1 MKGLYLK
8 TKAINSKSNDSP
20 SISKDIYDE
29 LLDERMDEIPE
40 MSREIDFNNLIYNF
54 KGWSPSISF
63 TEFGGSTY
71 TYNQL
76 KNGDEAL
83 RQVEDQKNVDWN

>member
-1 MKGLYLK
+1 M
-8 TKAINSKSNDSP
+8 
-20 SISKDIYDE
+20 
-29 LLDERMDEIPE
+29 R
-40 MSREIDFNNLIYNF
+40 REINFNNLIYNF

-63 TEFGGSTY
+63 TEFGGPTY

-83 RQVEDQKNVDWN
+83 RQVEDQKKFRLELNEIGRGSKNPAAAADAGIYKKS